1 MLWYLDSILKYI
13 WSLFNGRYYIK
24 ERKKKILNEEQ
35 IQNKALSMYYEWIN
49 NQYGY
54 ITKEQKQY
62 QYNKIIYDIRVDNIF
77 LS

>member
-1 MLWYLDSILKYI
+1 MLWYIDSILRYI

-49 NQYGY
+49 NQYKY

-62 QYNKIIYDIRVDNIF
+62 QYNKFIYDIRVDNIY
-77 LS
+77 L